1 MTILAWD
8 GECLAADK
16 QATEGGLRHLTTK
29 IKRIE
34 KGRFKGYLM
43 GGAGCTSQA
52 NMMMSW
58 FESGANPEYFPQYQ
72 DTEDLSAQLLVISP
86 KREIL
91 RFDFNPIPIVFHDEM
106 YALGNGRDVALGA
119 MAMGA
124 TAAIAVEVASE
135 LCSGC
140 GMGVDVLDLYPP
152 KKSKKGK

>member
-1 MTILAWD
+1 MTVLAWD
-8 GECLAADK
+8 GISLAADK

-34 KGRFKGYLM
+34 KGKFKGYLM

-58 FESGANPEYFPQYQ
+58 FESGANAQYFPQYQ
-72 DTEDLSAQLLVISP
+72 DTEELSAQLLVIAP
-86 KREIL
+86 TGEIL
-91 RFDFNPIPIVFHDEM
+91 RFDFNPIPIVFNDDF

-124 TAAIAVEVASE
+124 TAEIAVKVASD

-140 GMGVDVLDLYPP
+140 GMGVDVLDLHT
-152 KKSKKGK
+152 KKRKKGK